1 MKRSSEK
8 TLATSVIALSLALGL
23 SYGGSALAVTATPDG
38 ATASAPSAPSSW
50 SADAALKEK
59 WGVEITSLRRTANGR
74 MLDFRYKV
82 LDADKAAAL
91 FVRKTKPNLIHQA
104 SGKVLAVPNAGK
116 VGPLRNSDAP
126 KEGRIYWMFFGNA
139 GDLVKAGDK
148 VTVAIGDFRA
158 EDLVVE

>member
-1 MKRSSEK
+1 MKPHAK
-8 TLATSVIALSLALGL
+8 TLASAMLLSAMWVFLPAVGSTSVADTRDPQA
-23 SYGGSALAVTATPDG
+23 APVTWETDP
-38 ATASAPSAPSSW
+38 
-50 SADAALKEK
+50 ALKEK
-59 WGVEITSLRRTANGR
+59 WGVEITSLRRTANGH

>member
-1 MKRSSEK
+1 MAMKQLAK
-8 TLATSVIALSLALGL
+8 TLATLVLLPAACVLFPAAGAASVPDALSSQPAP
-23 SYGGSALAVTATPDG
+23 VTWNVDP
-38 ATASAPSAPSSW
+38 
-50 SADAALKEK
+50 ALKEK
-59 WGVEITSLRRTANGR
+59 WGVEVTSLRRTANGH
-74 MLDFRYKV
+74 MLDFRYRV
-82 LDADKAAAL
+82 LDAEKAAAL

-148 VTVAIGDFRA
+148 VTVAIGEFRA